1 MRKDNPIMRKTLLA
15 GYMLLLLLIFS
26 KPSFATTAY
35 VTDSFKITLRSGP
48 STENRIIALLPSG
61 QRLDV
66 IETQGD
72 WSHVTVL
79 GKGEPAPQGWVLTR
93 YLVERLP
100 WKRQAEAFRA
110 ENLKLKDKLNKAQKN
125 LVDVQ
130 RANENLKRELKN
142 IKEALRDITARYN
155 SLRQGASEYLKLK
168 EEYSNMKKELEKS
181 QATIDRLTRE
191 NNQYRYSEKK
201 KWFALGALV
210 LLCGLLIGI
219 IIGRQQRKRRSYL
232 Y

>member
-1 MRKDNPIMRKTLLA
+1 MKRLFLVAGVLVCLL
-15 GYMLLLLLIFS
+15 GFS
-26 KPSFATTAY
+26 RACLAATAY

-48 STENRIIALLPSG
+48 STENRIVSLLPSG
-61 QRLDV
+61 QPLEV

-72 WSHVTVL
+72 WTHVRVL
-79 GKGEPAPQGWVLTR
+79 GKGDPAPEGWVLSR
-93 YLVERLP
+93 YLIERLP
-100 WKRQAEAFRA
+100 WKRQAEDLRG
-110 ENLKLKDKLNKAQKN
+110 ENVTLKEKLNEAQKN
-125 LVDVQ
+125 ISAIKQDNAEL
-130 RANENLKRELKN
+130 ARELRDTQK
-142 IKEALRDITARYN
+142 ALKDVAARYN
-155 SLRQGASEYLKLK
+155 SLKQGASEYLQLK
-168 EEYSNMKKELEKS
+168 KKYAKVMTELKKNQTVIE
-181 QATIDRLTRE
+181 RLTKE